1 MAAVLRTKN
10 DHFLYEK
17 GVKMVSAVTQYTKNG
32 DIHLAYQVIGDG
44 PVDLVMVPGFISQ
57 IECYWE
63 EPSFARALTW
73 LASFSRLI
81 IFDKRG
87 TGLSDRVSDMP
98 TIEQRMGDVRAV
110 MDAAG
115 SERAAIFGV
124 SEGGAMS
131 TVFAAT
137 YPERTSLLILYGAFA
152 EFSSWY
158 PAQKRL
164 DAFFNYCE
172 TKWGTGD
179 SVRSY
184 APTLA
189 EDRRFK
195 KWWARFERQGA
206 SPGAAIALMRMNAE
220 IDVKH
225 VLSAIQAP
233 TLVIHRKE
241 DIIINVKAG
250 RYLAERIPEAKY
262 VELPGKD
269 HLFWAGDTKRTIEQI
284 EKFVTGTQAKT
295 NTNSVLA
302 TVLFTDIVGSTQLA
316 ADLGDQRWRDL
327 LDAYYATIRSE
338 LNRFGGNE
346 IDTIGDGLL
355 ATFDGPARA
364 IHCALECNESVRELG
379 LKIRA
384 GLHTGECE
392 LLEDKV
398 SGIAVHIGARVV
410 REARPG
416 EVLVSSTVK
425 DLVAGSKIDF
435 KERET
440 VELKGVPG
448 TWKLYAAER

>member
-1 MAAVLRTKN
+1 
-10 DHFLYEK
+10 
-17 GVKMVSAVTQYTKNG
+17 MVSAVTQYTKNG

-44 PVDLVMVPGFISQ
+44 PVDLVMVPGFISH

-63 EPSFARALTW
+63 EPSFARALKW
-73 LASFSRLI
+73 LARFSRLI

-98 TIEQRMGDVRAV
+98 TIEQRMDDVRAV

-115 SERAAIFGV
+115 SERAAILGV

-137 YPERTSLLILYGAFA
+137 YPERTSMLILYGAFA

-189 EDRRFK
+189 EDHRFK

-206 SPGAAIALMRMNAE
+206 SPG
-220 IDVKH
+220 
-225 VLSAIQAP
+225 
-233 TLVIHRKE
+233 
-241 DIIINVKAG
+241 
-250 RYLAERIPEAKY
+250 
-262 VELPGKD
+262 
-269 HLFWAGDTKRTIEQI
+269 
-284 EKFVTGTQAKT
+284 
-295 NTNSVLA
+295 
-302 TVLFTDIVGSTQLA
+302 
-316 ADLGDQRWRDL
+316 
-327 LDAYYATIRSE
+327 SE
-338 LNRFGGNE
+338 LNRFGGKTE
-346 IDTIGDGLL
+346 DTIGDGVL

-364 IHCALECNESVRELG
+364 IRCAIECGESVERLG

-384 GLHTGECE
+384 GLHTGECQ
-392 LLEDKV
+392 LLDNKV
-398 SGIAVHIGARVV
+398 SGITVNIGARVV

-435 KERET
+435 IERKA
-440 VELKGVPG
+440 VKLKGVPG
-448 TWKLYAAER
+448 TWKLYAAK